1 MVGKILVSVF
11 ITVLL
16 GGGFLTSSVLAAEK
30 AATLYKDL
38 CASCHGPKG
47 KGDGPAAAALNPKPE
62 DFCKSKK
69 HPTDADKYKMIA
81 EGGPSMGHSPGMI
94 GFKGALD
101 KQTITDL
108 VAYIGSFCKK

>member
-1 MVGKILVSVF
+1 MLGKMLVSVF
-11 ITVLL
+11 LALLL
-16 GGGFLTSSVLAAEK
+16 GGGFLTSFVLAAEK
-30 AATLYKDL
+30 AATVYKDL

-81 EGGPSMGHSPGMI
+81 EGGPSMGHSPGMVS
-94 GFKGALD
+94 FKGALD
-101 KQTITDL
+101 PQTIKEL